1 MASTITRQKAEAVA
15 AALDV
20 GLGVPICLACLSFV
34 SSAIRGG
41 DERDIQREVRRM
53 TPDLW
58 DKGLAAP
65 ALAAARRAAIGGVP
79 GAREALRDLEARGG
93 RSVVARAI
101 VRRLGDALS
110 RQERANF
117 ARWSAV
123 QDAMPGGTQPE
134 LN

>member
-1 MASTITRQKAEAVA
+1 MA

-34 SSAIRGG
+34 SSAIGGG

-58 DKGLAAP
+58 DEGLAAP
-65 ALAAARRAAIGGVP
+65 ALAAARRAAKSGVP
-79 GAREALRDLEARGG
+79 GAREALHDLEALGG

-101 VRRLGDALS
+101 VRRLGEALS
-110 RQERANF
+110 RQEKADF

-123 QDAMPGGTQPE
+123 QAAIPGGTKPG